1 MNAAKNKR
9 LDLFLT
15 DQASEDCDWWSA
27 ENPKLLKR
35 INDLI
40 DNCRDTPFSGIG
52 KPEPLKYEL
61 AGQWS
66 RRINKEHRLVYQV
79 EVGTLFVLSCRYHYQ
94 KSKNQRSETKENKK

>member
-1 MNAAKNKR
+1 LNAAENRR
-9 LDLFLT
+9 LDLFFT
-15 DQASEDCDWWSA
+15 DQVSEDCDWWGA

-35 INDLI
+35 INNLI

-61 AGQWS
+61 SGQWS

-79 EVGTLFVLSCRYHYQ
+79 EIGTLFVLLCRYHYPE
-94 KSKNQRSETKENKK
+94 K

>member
-1 MNAAKNKR
+1 MNAAKKQR

-15 DQASEDCDWWSA
+15 DQANEDCDWWST

-40 DNCRDTPFSGIG
+40 DSCRDTPFSGIG

-79 EVGTLFVLSCRYHYQ
+79 EVGTLFVLSCRYHYP
-94 KSKNQRSETKENKK
+94 KK

>member
-1 MNAAKNKR
+1 MSAAKNKR

-15 DQASEDCDWWSA
+15 GQANEDCDWWRA

-61 AGQWS
+61 SGLWS

-79 EVGTLFVLSCRYHYQ
+79 EVGTLFVLSCQYHYP
-94 KSKNQRSETKENKK
+94 KK